1 MYKALKPLFFCLRP
15 ETAHHV
21 TLAVLKHTPSIFFPK
36 IKQSTPE
43 LKTILWGRTFPNPVG
58 LAAGFDKNAESL
70 SGLFQLGFGFI
81 EAGTVT
87 VKPQAGNP
95 RPRVFRCPDH
105 NAVIN
110 RMGFPN
116 CGVAVFKD
124 NLRKFLE
131 KKPRPNGILGLNI
144 GMNKDQTEPAKD
156 YTALVRSLAPM
167 ADYLTINISSPN
179 TPGLRNLQE
188 KEPLTDLLTAVL
200 AERAASC
207 GEYPPPLLVKLAPDL
222 NDAQLSD
229 IASVLLHL
237 KIDGVILG
245 NTTLSRPSFLPSQF
259 REEKGG
265 LSGTPLKDLSTS
277 TIRTFYHLTNGQIPI
292 IGVGGIGSAS
302 DAYEKIR
309 AGASLVQLYSN
320 LIFHGPSLPRM
331 ITSGLIDLLHQDG
344 FKQIS
349 EAIGA
354 DHREH
359 NNRLEKTENH
369 VQLA

>member
-1 MYKALKPLFFCLRP
+1 MYRILKPLLFCLP
-15 ETAHHV
+15 AETAHRL
-21 TLAVLKHTPSIFFPK
+21 TLSALKYTPSALLPQFGFASP
-36 IKQSTPE
+36 S
-43 LKTILWGRTFPNPVG
+43 LKVTLWGRHFPNPVG

-70 SGLFQLGFGFI
+70 NGLFHLGFGFI

-95 RPRVFRCPDH
+95 RPRVFRAPQY

-116 CGVAVFKD
+116 CGVAAFKD

-131 KKPRPNGILGLNI
+131 KKPRPVGVLGLNI

-188 KEPLTDLLTAVL
+188 KGPLTDLLTAVL
-200 AERAASC
+200 AERKASC
-207 GEYPPPLLVKLAPDL
+207 GEFPPPLFVKLAPDL
-222 NDAQLSD
+222 TDQQIDD
-229 IASVLLHL
+229 IASVLLSL

-245 NTTLSRPSFLPSQF
+245 NTTLSRPDHLPADF
-259 REEKGG
+259 REQKGG
-265 LSGTPLKDLSTS
+265 LSGAPLTDLSTAV
-277 TIRTFYHLTNGQIPI
+277 IRRFYTVTKGQIPI
-292 IGVGGIGSAS
+292 IGVGGIGNAQE
-302 DAYEKIR
+302 AYAKIR

-320 LIFHGPSLPRM
+320 LIFQGPSLPSM
-331 ITSGLIDLLHQDG
+331 INAGLVDLLRRDG
-344 FKQIS
+344 FNHIS
-349 EAIGA
+349 EAVGA
-354 DHREH
+354 DHREILENT
-359 NNRLEKTENH
+359 NN

>member
-1 MYKALKPLFFCLRP
+1 MYQILKPLLFCLP
-15 ETAHHV
+15 AETAHRL
-21 TLAVLKHTPSIFFPK
+21 TLSALKYTPSALLPQFGFASP
-36 IKQSTPE
+36 S
-43 LKTILWGRTFPNPVG
+43 LKVTLWGRHFPNPVG

-70 SGLFQLGFGFI
+70 NGLFHLGFGFI

-95 RPRVFRCPDH
+95 RPRVFRAPQY

-131 KKPRPNGILGLNI
+131 KKPRPMGVLGLNI

-188 KEPLTDLLTAVL
+188 KGPLTDLLTAVL
-200 AERAASC
+200 AERKASC
-207 GEYPPPLLVKLAPDL
+207 GEFPPPLFVKLAPDL
-222 NDAQLSD
+222 TDQQIDD
-229 IASVLLHL
+229 IASVLLSL

-245 NTTLSRPSFLPSQF
+245 NTTLSRPDHLPADF
-259 REEKGG
+259 REQKGG
-265 LSGTPLKDLSTS
+265 LSGAPLTDLSTAV
-277 TIRTFYHLTNGQIPI
+277 IRRFYTVTKGQIPI
-292 IGVGGIGSAS
+292 IGVGGIGNAQE
-302 DAYEKIR
+302 AYAKIR

-320 LIFHGPSLPRM
+320 LIFQGPSLPSM
-331 ITSGLIDLLHQDG
+331 INAGLVDLLRHDG
-344 FKQIS
+344 FTHIS
-349 EAIGA
+349 EAVGA
-354 DHREH
+354 DHREILENT
-359 NNRLEKTENH
+359 NN

>member
-1 MYKALKPLFFCLRP
+1 MPA
-15 ETAHHV
+15 ETAHRL
-21 TLAVLKHTPSIFFPK
+21 TLSALKYTPSALLPQFGFASP
-36 IKQSTPE
+36 S
-43 LKTILWGRTFPNPVG
+43 LKVTLWGRHFPNPVG

-70 SGLFQLGFGFI
+70 NGLFHLGFGFI

-95 RPRVFRCPDH
+95 RPRVFRAPQY

-131 KKPRPNGILGLNI
+131 KKPRPMGVLGLNI

-188 KEPLTDLLTAVL
+188 KGPLTDLLTAVL
-200 AERAASC
+200 AERKASC
-207 GEYPPPLLVKLAPDL
+207 GEFPPPLFVKLAPDL
-222 NDAQLSD
+222 TDQQIDD
-229 IASVLLHL
+229 IASVLLSL

-245 NTTLSRPSFLPSQF
+245 NTTLSRPDHLPADF
-259 REEKGG
+259 REQKGG
-265 LSGTPLKDLSTS
+265 LSGAPLTDLSTAV
-277 TIRTFYHLTNGQIPI
+277 IRRFYTVTKGQIPI
-292 IGVGGIGSAS
+292 IGVGGIGNAQE
-302 DAYEKIR
+302 AYAKIR

-320 LIFHGPSLPRM
+320 LIFQGPSLPSM
-331 ITSGLIDLLHQDG
+331 INAGLVDLLRRDG
-344 FKQIS
+344 FNHIS
-349 EAIGA
+349 EAVGA
-354 DHREH
+354 DHREILENT
-359 NNRLEKTENH
+359 NN